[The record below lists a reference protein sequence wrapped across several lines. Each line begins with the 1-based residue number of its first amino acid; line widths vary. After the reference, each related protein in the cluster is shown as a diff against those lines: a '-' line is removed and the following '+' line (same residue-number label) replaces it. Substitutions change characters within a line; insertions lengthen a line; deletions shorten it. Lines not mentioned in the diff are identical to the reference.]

1 MNRGERQP
9 GWGHAFESPGRGSAL
24 GSGEKERACGKG
36 PAKSREHAS
45 GRGPASGRGLVTDEG
60 QDFKMWNRSA
70 ADHGFSGFAL
80 PKKGSQ
86 EGHGKDGGPPVKA
99 GAYPWRRRK
108 IRPGRRDDAVFKLR
122 KPMAEMGR
130 YKKRR
135 GGNVSPLPVY
145 SSSPLRT
152 TRTSHLAW
160 RTMASETLPMI
171 KRSTAFNPVAPQT
184 IKSASNFL
192 AISLAIFTLG
202 EP

>member
-1 MNRGERQP
+1 MKAKILKCGIGQRRIMAFPVSPCQKRGARRAMGRMGVRP
-9 GWGHAFESPGRGSAL
+9 SRPGRIP
-24 GSGEKERACGKG
+24 GEGGR
-36 PAKSREHAS
+36 S
-45 GRGPASGRGLVTDEG
+45 GR
-60 QDFKMWNRSA
+60 
-70 ADHGFSGFAL
+70 
-80 PKKGSQ
+80 
-86 EGHGKDGGPPVKA
+86 
-99 GAYPWRRRK
+99 
-108 IRPGRRDDAVFKLR
+108 GRRDDAVFKLR

>member
-24 GSGEKERACGKG
+24 GSGEKERACGKE

-122 KPMAEMGR
+122 KWVDTKRGGAGTFPPSPFIPLLRCG
-130 YKKRR
+130 RR
-135 GGNVSPLPVY
+135 GH
-145 SSSPLRT
+145 RI
-152 TRTSHLAW
+152 W
-160 RTMASETLPMI
+160 RGGRWP
-171 KRSTAFNPVAPQT
+171 RRRCR
-184 IKSASNFL
+184 
-192 AISLAIFTLG
+192 
-202 EP
+202 